1 MSLDRT
7 SSRLDVA
14 FEAPASDDRPSPE
27 LSSGIDVLLAV
38 ERGAGSL
45 HRQLEAAFRE
55 AIRSG
60 RLAPGARLPSTRQVA
75 RELGVSRG
83 VAVEA
88 FAQLAA
94 EGWVTVRPGAAARV
108 AAAAPR
114 DRPPP
119 EPAGAAPS
127 PPRHDLRPGGPD
139 LAGFPREAWLKALRH
154 TLQTLA
160 PHELD
165 YPPLAGVR
173 ALRSE
178 LASYLARVR
187 GVDAPATAVQ
197 VTGGVGQ
204 GLLVLAGALRAAG
217 HTTIAVED
225 PGHAHI
231 RRLLGTAG
239 LETVGVP
246 VDEHG
251 LDPARIPR
259 SASVLLATPAHQYP
273 TGAVLAAP
281 RRAALLE
288 WLSSGDRY
296 LLEDDYDAEYRYD
309 RQPVGALQ
317 PLAPDRVAHLGSVSK
332 SLAPALRLGW
342 AVVPPALAGGAGRAA
357 ERLHHGLP
365 AVDQHALAHFIATG
379 GYDRHVRRA
388 RRRYRERRDVLRAL
402 LAEHLPE
409 ARVSGAAAGLHVVLE
424 LPAGTDEAALV
435 QRARERGIGVEA
447 MAHHRLDPL
456 RSPPALLVGYARTPT
471 PGLAPAVRE
480 LAATVHSRSA

>member
-1 MSLDRT
+1 MALDRT
-7 SSRLDVA
+7 SSRREAAPEGPDPRR
-14 FEAPASDDRPSPE
+14 APAEPFCGVD
-27 LSSGIDVLLAV
+27 LLLAV

-45 HRQLEAAFRE
+45 HRQLEAALRE

-60 RLAPGARLPSTRQVA
+60 RLAPGARLPSSRQVA

-94 EGWVTVRPGAAARV
+94 EGWICVRPGASPRV

-119 EPAGAAPS
+119 QPADAAP
-127 PPRHDLRPGGPD
+127 PQPRHDLRPGGPD

-154 TLQTLA
+154 TLQTLP

-173 ALRSE
+173 ALRAE

-187 GVDAPATAVQ
+187 GVDAPAAAIQ

-204 GLLVLAGALRAAG
+204 GLLVLTGALLAAG

-231 RRLLGTAG
+231 RHLLGAAG
-239 LETVGVP
+239 FETVGVP
-246 VDEHG
+246 VDKQG

-259 SASVLLATPAHQYP
+259 NASVLLATPAHQYP

-288 WLSSGDRY
+288 WLASGDRY

-342 AVVPPALAGGAGRAA
+342 AVVPPALADGATRAA

-379 GYDRHVRRA
+379 GYDRHVRRS
-388 RRRYRERRDVLRAL
+388 RRSYRKRRDVLRAL

-424 LPAGTDEAALV
+424 VAPGTDEAALV
-435 QRARERGIGVEA
+435 QAARERGVGVEP
-447 MAHHRLDPL
+447 MAHHRIE
-456 RSPPALLVGYARTPT
+456 SSGSAPALLVGYARTPT